1 MEDVTKWNLTS
12 VDFDPNFVNNKI
24 DVTQNYF
31 QTSLVSFMFQKS
43 VMPTL
48 AIFCQNIFCKCS
60 VSYSVL
66 SSVFNVAQ
74 TCP

>member
-31 QTSLVSFMFQKS
+31 QTSLVSFMFQKIS
-43 VMPTL
+43 D
-48 AIFCQNIFCKCS
+48 ANSSYFFCQNIFC
-60 VSYSVL
+60 
-66 SSVFNVAQ
+66 
-74 TCP
+74 

>member
-12 VDFDPNFVNNKI
+12 VDFDPNFANNKI

-48 AIFCQNIFCKCS
+48 AIFFQNIFRKCS
-60 VSYSVL
+60 VRYSVL
-66 SSVFNVAQ
+66 SSVFNVVQ
-74 TCP
+74 NCP

>member
-31 QTSLVSFMFQKS
+31 QTSLVSFMFQKIS
-43 VMPTL
+43 D
-48 AIFCQNIFCKCS
+48 ANS
-60 VSYSVL
+60 SYFL
-66 SSVFNVAQ
+66 SKYLL
-74 TCP
+74 